1 MAIQKIR
8 RTAFRIREGHSYSCA
23 IGAVGNTPL
32 NQTYVQST
40 GEYDFDRT
48 LVPLTVNPS
57 ITCDN
62 ADLDLTKLSS
72 KAWYEVGSD
81 GTETQ
86 ITSSTAGF
94 TLYPTGYPCG
104 LQVKKNGEVR
114 LVFRAKHDRNSIFG
128 TVTARE
134 LTAADPLLELELDAP
149 SAQTWNPFVTGH
161 DDLIITPRA
170 HCGGVTVTATYTWQ
184 RLRDGVWT
192 DIKPYVPGNTATEPL
207 DCDVLINATTGALTI
222 DRRFMGDS
230 AFLRCTATYG
240 SMTRTAEASITR
252 RIPDVEADT
261 LMSGYLPDEGQT
273 LRAEAYIRYRGGNRI
288 ADPSK
293 EFMISWFINGATTP
307 AGYGNS
313 YNVRSAGASMTIEM
327 GVEDRGAL
335 KALCDSDG
343 AVFTDAD
350 GKILFG

>member
-8 RTAFRIREGHSYSCA
+8 RTAHRIHEGHNYSCS
-23 IGAVGNTPL
+23 ISAVGNTPL

-40 GEYDFDRT
+40 AEYDFDRT
-48 LVPLTVNPS
+48 LVPVTVTPS
-57 ITCDN
+57 ITCDGS
-62 ADLDLTKLSS
+62 DLDLTQLSS
-72 KAWYEVGSD
+72 KAWYEVASD

-104 LQVKKNGEVR
+104 VQIKKNGEVR
-114 LVFRAKHDRNSIFG
+114 LVFRAKHDRSSIFA
-128 TVTARE
+128 TITARE
-134 LTAADPLLELELDAP
+134 LTAADPVLELELDAP
-149 SAQTWNPFVTGH
+149 SAQAWNPFVTNA
-161 DDLIITPRA
+161 DALVITPRA
-170 HCGGVTVTATYTWQ
+170 HRSGTTVAATYKWQ
-184 RLRDGVWT
+184 RLRDGVWK
-192 DIKPYVPGNTATEPL
+192 DIKPYVIGDTTTEPL
-207 DCDVLINATTGALTI
+207 DCDVSINTTTGALTI

-230 AFLRCTATYG
+230 AFLRCTATHNG
-240 SMTRTAEASITR
+240 DTRTAEASITR

-261 LMSGYLPDEGQT
+261 LMSTYLPDEGQT
-273 LRAEAYIRYRGGNRI
+273 IRAEAYIRYRGGNRI

-293 EFMISWFINGATTP
+293 EFMISWFVNGATTP

-313 YNVRSAGASMTIEM
+313 INLRSAGDSMTVEM

-335 KALCDSDG
+335 KALTDSDG
-343 AVFTDAD
+343 AVFTDSD